1 MRRTTILALLLAIA
15 LGLGVAAC
23 GGGDGEAGATDAL
36 TDTGSLF
43 PTDTGLD
50 EEPPAPPPAETGE
63 AVEPIQITV
72 PKPGEVIG
80 PSSPAARVAEL
91 QDALIALG
99 YKIGEPDGIYGGKT
113 RKAVVKFQKKFK
125 LEADGL
131 VGAKTAKK
139 MNKELAKLGS
149 G

>member
-1 MRRTTILALLLAIA
+1 MRRPTILALLLALA
-15 LGLGVAAC
+15 LGLGAAAC
-23 GGGDGEAGATDAL
+23 GGGDDEATETDAL

-43 PTDTGLD
+43 PTDTGLI
-50 EEPPAPPPAETGE
+50 EEPPPPPAETGDTT
-63 AVEPIQITV
+63 EPIQITV

-91 QDALIALG
+91 QEALLALG

-139 MNKELAKLGS
+139 MNKELAKLAS